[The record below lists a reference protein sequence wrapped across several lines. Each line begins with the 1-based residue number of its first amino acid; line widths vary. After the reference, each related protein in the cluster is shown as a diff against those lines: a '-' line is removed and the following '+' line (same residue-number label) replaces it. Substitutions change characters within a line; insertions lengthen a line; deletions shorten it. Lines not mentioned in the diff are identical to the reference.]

1 MVKKRY
7 KVTFK
12 QNFAIYVKAENEEE
26 AEKEAW
32 NVLWQDRDF
41 DPYDYEVKVVEVK
54 RHEKLEERAGGCH
67 HFRVRAK

>member
-12 QNFAIYVKAENEEE
+12 QNFTIYVEAENKEE

-32 NVLWQDRDF
+32 DFLWQDSDF

-54 RHEKLEERAGGCH
+54 RYE
-67 HFRVRAK
+67 

>member
-12 QNFAIYVKAENEEE
+12 QNFTIYVEAENKEK

-32 NVLWQDRDF
+32 DILWQDSDF

-54 RHEKLEERAGGCH
+54 RYEKT
-67 HFRVRAK
+67 

>member
-12 QNFAIYVKAENEEE
+12 QNFTIYVEAENKEE

-32 NVLWQDRDF
+32 DFLWQDSDF

-54 RHEKLEERAGGCH
+54 RYEKLEERLQPAVKSLRNRG
-67 HFRVRAK
+67 

>member
-12 QNFAIYVKAENEEE
+12 QNFTIYVEAENKEE

-32 NVLWQDRDF
+32 DILWQDSDF

-54 RHEKLEERAGGCH
+54 RYE
-67 HFRVRAK
+67 